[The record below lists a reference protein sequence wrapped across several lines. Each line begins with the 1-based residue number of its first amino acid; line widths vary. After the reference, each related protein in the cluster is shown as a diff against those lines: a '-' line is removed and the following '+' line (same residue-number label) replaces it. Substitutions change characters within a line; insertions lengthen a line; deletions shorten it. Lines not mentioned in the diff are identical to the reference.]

1 MGYNYR
7 TELNKRVLKVG
18 TTRDAATVNVKG
30 GFINYGVV
38 KNDFIILDGS
48 IPGPAKRLIRLRKS
62 IRNTAPKKEP
72 QINYISTSVKAGSMI
87 WMFIGLDGKVATSMT
102 LPGVFSGEFREDIV
116 RRALLVRAEQD
127 VPAAGPLPTA
137 RDSRRPQFTWASTAR
152 TTGGEGTWV

>member
-18 TTRDAATVNVKG
+18 TDRDAATVNTKG

-62 IRNTAPKKEP
+62 IRTTAPKREP
-72 QINYISTSVKAGSMI
+72 QINYIST
-87 WMFIGLDGKVATSMT
+87 
-102 LPGVFSGEFREDIV
+102 
-116 RRALLVRAEQD
+116 
-127 VPAAGPLPTA
+127 
-137 RDSRRPQFTWASTAR
+137 ASKQGA
-152 TTGGEGTWV
+152 